1 MTCPKCEG
9 ANLIN
14 DSDRWTEVIKCINC
28 GHRIYKDIVRIVKSD
43 PADEETVCR
52 ECGKPFPHVN
62 SHKRFC
68 DACQDTLRKQIG
80 IVAAVKSDNRSAREM
95 AAAGTVEG
103 WQTVHEIVDAVVRAG
118 EHVTRSMINVY
129 SRYLL
134 ISPPVLIT
142 RGKGK
147 RGCVSVYAPGTVE
160 KIMAIKDRK
169 KQGLTYNQILEE
181 RMAPSPRH
189 EHSGAGPCP
198 SQEGIQ

>member
-43 PADEETVCR
+43 PADEGTVCR
-52 ECGKPFPHVN
+52 ECGKPFPYVN

-68 DACQDTLRKQIG
+68 DACQTALREQIG
-80 IVAAVKSDNRSAREM
+80 IVAVCKSDSPSAR
-95 AAAGTVEG
+95 AIADAGTVEG
-103 WQTVHEIVDAVVRAG
+103 WLPVNDIIDAVVRAG
-118 EHVTRSMINVY
+118 EHVTRSMIRAY

-160 KIMAIKDRK
+160 KIMAIIARK

-181 RMAPSPRH
+181 RMAPH
-189 EHSGAGPCP
+189 PCP